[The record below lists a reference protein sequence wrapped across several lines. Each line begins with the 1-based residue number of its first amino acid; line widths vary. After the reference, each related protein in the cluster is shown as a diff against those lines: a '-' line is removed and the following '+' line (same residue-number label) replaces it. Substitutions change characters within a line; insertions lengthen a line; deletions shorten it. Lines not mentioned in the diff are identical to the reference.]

1 MSKNG
6 GGKSLKGL
14 GSLSAKFLGPIEAAI
29 NNSISSGGVEFT
41 NITIAGGT
49 IDGVVIGDSQ
59 PGPGIFTT
67 LQSGNPTGIG
77 FTVCFFGLQVGKSA
91 CWLPNRGAWDIK
103 GDLVVRDISELG
115 NLTIASNSIF
125 ASNLNGNIN
134 LSPNGSGI
142 VNVTGGLRQNTV
154 SGDVEFNSN
163 TGDFGVSTDSI
174 SLQSKT
180 GEIVL
185 ESGTTTAFTTITS
198 ITGSSGVATVTT
210 SGANPHSVGEN
221 IRITANGIT
230 GYYTVL
236 STPTATTFTVNLP
249 SGVSIPVPLN
259 SGTVAK
265 RSDITLESPHVVNI
279 KSESVVID
287 GDLLVKGTTTSVES
301 ITLNVIDPVISTGAP
316 IIDGKDRGISSKY
329 FNVAEKTSFFGRSAT
344 SGCFTYIPDATET
357 SKDVFTGTPGCARFG
372 SVILDNIV
380 LSSGSLNLC
389 NITCPG
395 AFTITSGNSINLL
408 SPDLS
413 TSSNFLYLNSP
424 STTIDKG
431 ITFNYLDNTGIK
443 TGFSGFDASAQ
454 SFVFLTNT
462 TNNAGVITG
471 TPAPLSA
478 GNTTVTGDLII
489 TGNLI
494 GGNVSSSGSSTSVE
508 RLTLNVLPVAPSANV
523 NITFVSVNTVSS
535 VLTATLLAPATDG
548 FIKDIVISN
557 LAAGAQYRLFCPV
570 GLLID
575 PGSGTTAA
583 KTLKFTTSGQSAN
596 LVWDNVRLAYFIRN
610 AGCCIE

>member
-29 NNSISSGGVEFT
+29 NASISSGGVEFT
-41 NITIAGGT
+41 NITISGGT

-67 LQSGNPTGIG
+67 LQSGNPAGIG
-77 FTVCFFGLQVGKSA
+77 YTVCFFGLQVGKSA

-115 NLTIASNSIF
+115 NLTVSSNSII

-134 LSPNGSGI
+134 LATNGSGI
-142 VNVTGGLRQNTV
+142 VNVSGGIRQSTV
-154 SGDVEFNSN
+154 SGNIEFNSN
-163 TGDFGVSTDSI
+163 TGSFDVSTESVEI
-174 SLQSKT
+174 ATKT
-180 GEIVL
+180 GDIII
-185 ESGTTTAFTTITS
+185 ESGTTLATTTITN
-198 ITGSSGVATVTT
+198 ITETSNGIGTITT
-210 SGANPHSVGEN
+210 SGANPHLVGEKV
-221 IRITANGIT
+221 RITANGIT
-230 GYYTVL
+230 DYYTVI
-236 STPTATTFTVNLP
+236 STPTATTFTVALTTP
-249 SGVSIPVPLN
+249 LSTPLN
-259 SGTVAK
+259 SGSVVK
-265 RSDITLESPHVVNI
+265 RSDITLETPHVVNI
-279 KSESVVID
+279 NSQSVVID
-287 GDLLVKGTTTSVES
+287 GDLLVKGTTTTVDSV
-301 ITLNVIDPVISTGAP
+301 TLSVTDPVISTGAP
-316 IIDGKDRGISSKY
+316 LNDGKDRGISSNY
-329 FNVAEKTSFFGRSAT
+329 FNTVQKTSFFGRSAAT
-344 SGCFTYIPDATET
+344 GCFTYIPDATEI

-372 SVILDNIV
+372 TISADNIA
-380 LSSGSLNLC
+380 LTSGNLNLC

-395 AFTITSGNSINLL
+395 AFTVSSGSSINLL
-408 SPDLS
+408 APDLS

-431 ITFNYLDNTGIK
+431 VTFNYLDGGIK

-471 TPAPLSA
+471 TPAPISA
-478 GNTTVTGDLII
+478 GNTTITGDLVI

-494 GGNVSSSGSSTSVE
+494 GGNVSSNSSNTIE
-508 RLTLNVLPVAPSANV
+508 RLTLTMTPVAPSANV
-523 NITFVSVNTVSS
+523 NITFVSVNTPGSI
-535 VLTATLLAPATDG
+535 LTATLLAPLLDG
-548 FIKDIVISN
+548 FVKDIILSN
-557 LAAGAQYRLFCPV
+557 LAVGAQYRLFCPT

-575 PGSGTTAA
+575 PGSGSTAA

-596 LVWDNVRLAYFIRN
+596 LVWDNVRLTYFIRN

>member
-29 NNSISSGGVEFT
+29 QNSISSGGVEFT

-77 FTVCFFGLQVGKSA
+77 YTVCFFGLQIGKSA

-115 NLTIASNSIF
+115 NLTVSSNSIF
-125 ASNLNGNIN
+125 ANNLNGNIN

-142 VNVTGGLRQNTV
+142 LNITGGVRQNTLL
-154 SGDVEFNSN
+154 GDIEFNSGSGN
-163 TGDFGVSTDSI
+163 FNVSTDSVK
-174 SLQSKT
+174 LETKK
-180 GEIVL
+180 GGIVL
-185 ESGTTTAFTTITS
+185 ESGTTNGITTITN
-198 ITGSSGVATVTT
+198 ATSNLGIATIST
-210 SGANPHSVGEN
+210 SGANPYATGEEV
-221 IRITANGIT
+221 RIEADGIT
-230 GYYTVL
+230 GYYTVN
-236 STPTATTFTVNLP
+236 STPTATSFTVILLP
-249 SGVSIPVPLN
+249 GVSIPTPLT
-259 SGTVAK
+259 SGTIVK

-287 GDLLVKGTTTSVES
+287 GNLLVKGTTTTVDS
-301 ITLNVIDPVISTGAP
+301 ITLSVVDPVISVGAP
-316 IIDGKDRGISSKY
+316 LPDGKDRGVSSKY
-329 FNVAEKTSFFGRSAT
+329 FNVSEKTSFFGRSDS
-344 SGCFTYIPDATET
+344 SGCFTYIPDATEV
-357 SKDVFTGTPGCARFG
+357 SKDIFTGAPGCARFG
-372 SVILDNIV
+372 SVILDNIT
-380 LSSGSLNLC
+380 LSSGALNLC

-395 AFTITSGNSINLL
+395 DFTITSGSSIRLL

-424 STTIDKG
+424 STVIDKG
-431 ITFNYLDNTGIK
+431 ITFNYFDGTGIK

-462 TNNAGVITG
+462 TNTAGVITG
-471 TPAPLSA
+471 TPAPLSV
-478 GNTTVTGDLII
+478 GNTIVSGDLII

-494 GGNVSSSGSSTSVE
+494 GGNVSSGQTTTIE
-508 RLTLNVLPVAPSANV
+508 RLTLTTTAIAPSANV
-523 NITFVSVNTVSS
+523 NITFVSVNTASS
-535 VLTATLLAPATDG
+535 ILTATLAAPVLDG
-548 FIKDIVISN
+548 FIKDIIISN
-557 LAAGAQYRLFCPV
+557 LAVDAQYRLLCPT

-575 PGSGTTAA
+575 PGSGSTAQ

-596 LVWDNVRLAYFIRN
+596 LVWDNTRLAYFIRN